1 MTKEELQ
8 KIRSWLVEN
17 VFRDQDIMLSD
28 CRCIDTYGD
37 PGERREVDLC
47 EIIASL
53 YEILHIEVEG
63 EAYDYFFHY
72 ANKATGESSLD
83 SNMFVRLLKGGDPF
97 DPSIIS

>member
-17 VFRDQDIMLSD
+17 VFRDPDIMFSD

-53 YEILHIEVEG
+53 YEILHREVEG
-63 EAYDYFFHY
+63 EEYDYFFHY
-72 ANKATGESSLD
+72 ANLTTGESNLD

-97 DPSIIS
+97 EHS